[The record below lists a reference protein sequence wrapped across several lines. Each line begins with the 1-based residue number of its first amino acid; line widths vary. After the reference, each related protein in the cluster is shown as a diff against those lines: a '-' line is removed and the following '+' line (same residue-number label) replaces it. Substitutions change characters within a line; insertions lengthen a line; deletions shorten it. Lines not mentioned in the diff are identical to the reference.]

1 MMLCSLENIPF
12 VFYKMTSVGRLNIR
26 SFQRHY
32 ADFLSDRSLHNLDV
46 LCLTETHTPEN
57 SSGNDYPIPGHH
69 VLVKHSCHGLASLIK
84 DSLHYRQATELHIPS
99 ELEAFGGY
107 IEAKTPLFVAVI
119 YRPSSF
125 PRRNFLAHLRTPLE
139 QVPISHY
146 RTVITGDFNMDQT
159 LSSPN
164 ALIRIMDE
172 FQLKQYVNKLTHA
185 LGSSLY
191 LMFSNEV
198 IAADVFPVPYLDHHV
213 LLPGAVVIL
222 YLSNLTTYK

>member
-1 MMLCSLENIPF
+1 MQTFSLTDLCIILMFCVSLKHIHLKIRVGMTTPSQVIMSLSNIPA
-12 VFYKMTSVGRLNIR
+12 N
-26 SFQRHY
+26 
-32 ADFLSDRSLHNLDV
+32 
-46 LCLTETHTPEN
+46 
-57 SSGNDYPIPGHH
+57 
-69 VLVKHSCHGLASLIK
+69 GLAILIK

-119 YRPSSF
+119 YRPSPF